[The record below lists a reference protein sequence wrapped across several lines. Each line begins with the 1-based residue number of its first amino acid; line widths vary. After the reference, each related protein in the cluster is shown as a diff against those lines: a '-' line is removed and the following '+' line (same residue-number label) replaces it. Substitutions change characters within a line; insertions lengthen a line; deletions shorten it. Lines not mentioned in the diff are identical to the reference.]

1 MDLPKLPKVKDLK
14 VEYAELLASKKKAYK
29 NYSDLNEESKEV
41 LNAKRNVEVLL
52 DIDNSTTEKEK
63 QKDDKSL

>member
-1 MDLPKLPKVKDLK
+1 KDLK
-14 VEYAELLASKKKAYK
+14 TLYAELLASKKKAYK
-29 NYSDLNEESKEV
+29 TYSDLNEESKEV
-41 LNAKRNVEVLL
+41 LNAKRNVEIIL